1 MSGMDF
7 SALEKV
13 ELVEIVNP
21 NETNEI
27 ELSLLTP
34 NPYQPRLK
42 DTDVT
47 ELALSIKDSGQLQPI
62 IINQDNVIVGGH
74 RRYYACLSLE
84 KTTIKYTRV
93 KTTVQQ
99 LYSFSVIENEQR
111 QSLSA
116 IELALSYKKALDE
129 KIYSNAKDL
138 ATSLNKSEAHIT
150 KVRNMLKLPVEI
162 QDDIIQKKRKL
173 SVETLSLLLQIKDK
187 YQMINLYNQ
196 YTKGLINRND
206 ILDEVKK
213 AKQKPKREILKIS
226 KTSFK
231 MDMKISHLDD
241 DKRLELEEEIRK
253 LINKFEE

>member
-1 MSGMDF
+1 MDF
-7 SALEKV
+7 SALGNV
-13 ELVEIVNP
+13 ENIEIINP

-27 ELSLLTP
+27 TLSKLTP

-42 DTDVT
+42 DTEVT
-47 ELALSIKDSGQLQPI
+47 ELALSIQEHGQLQPI

-74 RRYYACLSLE
+74 RRYYACLSLG

-129 KIYSNAKDL
+129 EIFPNAKDL
-138 ATSLNKSEAHIT
+138 AISLNKSEAHIT
-150 KVRNMLKLPVEI
+150 KVRNMLKLPIEI
-162 QDDIIQKKRKL
+162 QDDIIQNKRKP
-173 SVETLSLLLQIKDK
+173 SVETLSALLQISNKTL
-187 YQMINLYNQ
+187 MINLYEQ
-196 YTKGLINRND
+196 YIKGLINRND

-213 AKQKPKREILKIS
+213 SKQKPKKEVFKIS

-231 MDMKISHLDD
+231 MEMKISHLDE
-241 DKRLELEEEIRK
+241 DKRLELEEEIRN

>member
-1 MSGMDF
+1 MDF

-13 ELVEIVNP
+13 EIIEIINP

-27 ELSLLTP
+27 ELSTLTP

-47 ELALSIKDSGQLQPI
+47 ELAVSINSDGQLQPI

-74 RRYYACLSLE
+74 RRYYACLSLG

-93 KTTVQQ
+93 KTTIQQ

-138 ATSLNKSEAHIT
+138 AQSLNKSESQIT

-162 QDDIIQKKRKL
+162 QDDIIQNKRKL
-173 SVETLSLLLQIKDK
+173 SVETLSILLQIKDITQMLDLY
-187 YQMINLYNQ
+187 YQHI
-196 YTKGLINRND
+196 KGLTNRND
-206 ILDEVKK
+206 ILDAVKIS
-213 AKQKPKREILKIS
+213 KQKPKKEVFKIS

-231 MDMKISHLDD
+231 MEMKISHLDD

-253 LINKFEE
+253 LISKFEE

>member
-42 DTDVT
+42 DTDIT
-47 ELALSIKDSGQLQPI
+47 ELALSIESDGQLQPI

-74 RRYYACLSLE
+74 RRYYACLSLG

-93 KTTVQQ
+93 KTTIQQ

-116 IELALSYKKALDE
+116 IELAISYKKALDE

-138 ATSLNKSEAHIT
+138 AQSLNKSESQIT
-150 KVRNMLKLPVEI
+150 KVRNMLKLPIEI
-162 QDDIIQKKRKL
+162 QDDIIQNKRKP
-173 SVETLSLLLQIKDK
+173 SVETLNVLLQIKDK
-187 YQMINLYNQ
+187 YQMIDLYNQ
-196 YTKGLINRND
+196 YIKGLIDRND
-206 ILDEVKK
+206 ILDAVKISR
-213 AKQKPKREILKIS
+213 QKPKKEVFKIS

-231 MDMKISHLDD
+231 MEMKISHLDED
-241 DKRLELEEEIRK
+241 TRFELEEEIRN
-253 LINKFEE
+253 LIRKFEG

>member
-1 MSGMDF
+1 MDF
-7 SALEKV
+7 SALENV

-27 ELSLLTP
+27 ELSKLTP

-42 DTDVT
+42 DTEVA
-47 ELALSIKDSGQLQPI
+47 ELASSIQENGQLQPI

-84 KTTIKYTRV
+84 KPTIKYTRV

-129 KIYSNAKDL
+129 NIYSNAKDL

-150 KVRNMLKLPVEI
+150 KVRNMLKLPIEI
-162 QDDIIQKKRKL
+162 QDDIIQNKRKV
-173 SVETLSLLLQIKDK
+173 SVETLSTLLQVKEK
-187 YQMINLYNQ
+187 NQMMDLYHG
-196 YTKGLINRND
+196 YIKGLINRND
-206 ILDEVKK
+206 ILDAVKK
-213 AKQKPKREILKIS
+213 AKQKPSRDILKIS

-253 LINKFEE
+253 LISKFEE

>member
-1 MSGMDF
+1 MNF
-7 SALEKV
+7 SALGNV
-13 ELVEIVNP
+13 ELTEIINP

-27 ELSLLTP
+27 ELSTLAP

-47 ELALSIKDSGQLQPI
+47 ELALSIKENEQLQPI

-74 RRYYACLSLE
+74 RRYYACLSLG

-93 KTTVQQ
+93 KTTIQQ

-138 ATSLNKSEAHIT
+138 AQSLNKSESQIT
-150 KVRNMLKLPVEI
+150 KVRNMLKLPIEI
-162 QDDIIQKKRKL
+162 QDDIIQNKRKL
-173 SVETLSLLLQIKDK
+173 SVETLSILLQIKDITQMLDLY
-187 YQMINLYNQ
+187 YQHI
-196 YTKGLINRND
+196 KGLINRND
-206 ILDEVKK
+206 ILDAVKIS
-213 AKQKPKREILKIS
+213 KQKPKKEVFKIS

-231 MDMKISHLDD
+231 MEMKISHLDED
-241 DKRLELEEEIRK
+241 TRFELEEEIRN
-253 LINKFEE
+253 LINKYEG

>member
-1 MSGMDF
+1 MDF
-7 SALEKV
+7 SALGNV
-13 ELVEIVNP
+13 ELTEIINP

-27 ELSLLTP
+27 ELSTLTP

-47 ELALSIKDSGQLQPI
+47 ELALSIKENEQLQPI

-74 RRYYACLSLE
+74 RRYYACLLLG

-93 KTTVQQ
+93 KTTIQQ

-138 ATSLNKSEAHIT
+138 AQSLNKSESQIT
-150 KVRNMLKLPVEI
+150 KVRNMLKLPIEI
-162 QDDIIQKKRKL
+162 QDDIIQNKRKP
-173 SVETLSLLLQIKDK
+173 SVETLSVLLQIKDD
-187 YQMINLYNQ
+187 YQMIDLYNQ
-196 YTKGLINRND
+196 YIKGLINRND
-206 ILDEVKK
+206 ILAAVKIS
-213 AKQKPKREILKIS
+213 KQKPKKEVFKIS

-231 MDMKISHLDD
+231 MEMKISHLDED
-241 DKRLELEEEIRK
+241 TRFELEEEIRN
-253 LINKFEE
+253 LINKYEG